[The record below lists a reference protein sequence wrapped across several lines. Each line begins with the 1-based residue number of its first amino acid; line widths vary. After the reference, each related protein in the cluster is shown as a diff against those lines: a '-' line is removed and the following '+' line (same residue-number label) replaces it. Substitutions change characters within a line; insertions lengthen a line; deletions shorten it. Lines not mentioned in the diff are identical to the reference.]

1 MPTEFQICS
10 SVYAQSKG
18 KEVVTSTGG
27 GGNNDVENVEENKMR
42 SEKTQILSKYSPGFT
57 DKYMVNATLV
67 KTMVF
72 PTLAP
77 K

>member
-1 MPTEFQICS
+1 MLQSICS
-10 SVYAQSKG
+10 RATGRKWLPRL
-18 KEVVTSTGG
+18 GG
-27 GGNNDVENVEENKMR
+27 GGNDVENVKENKMKP
-42 SEKTQILSKYSPGFT
+42 EETQILSKYSSGFT

-77 K
+77 KQRTAK